1 MIDTM
6 MLILV
11 ILSLFA
17 PVPLPLYQVGTIMPM
32 GDSITLGAQSTD
44 GTGYRGPL
52 DRSITIPHKLVGT
65 AYRSGWSIFQ
75 LTPYARAWTAQYR
88 PAYVLLDAGT
98 NDAGKYQNRSTDQ
111 MITDM
116 RALLQEILA
125 GGAGVVVVAQ
135 PTITPYNTAAQ
146 QTTLNDFDNR
156 LPALAS
162 EFSGRVRVVD
172 MRGVGIGADRVH
184 PDDAGYAEMARRWLA
199 AVPVLTLHR

>member
-1 MIDTM
+1 MI
-6 MLILV
+6 LILI

-17 PVPLPLYQVGTIMPM
+17 PVPLPLYRAGDIMPM

-52 DRSITIPHKLVGT
+52 DRSILVPHRLVGT
-65 AYRSGWSIFQ
+65 SYRSGWSIFQ

-98 NDAGKYQNRSTDQ
+98 NDAGKYQNRTTDQ
-111 MITDM
+111 MVADM
-116 RALLQEILA
+116 RALLGEILA

-146 QTTLNDFDNR
+146 QATLNNFDNR
-156 LPALAS
+156 LPALAA
-162 EFSGRVRVVD
+162 EFGGRVKVVD
-172 MRGVGIGADRVH
+172 MRGVEIGADRIH
-184 PDDAGYAEMARRWLA
+184 PDDAGYREMARRWLV
-199 AVPVLTLHR
+199 AVPVLAR